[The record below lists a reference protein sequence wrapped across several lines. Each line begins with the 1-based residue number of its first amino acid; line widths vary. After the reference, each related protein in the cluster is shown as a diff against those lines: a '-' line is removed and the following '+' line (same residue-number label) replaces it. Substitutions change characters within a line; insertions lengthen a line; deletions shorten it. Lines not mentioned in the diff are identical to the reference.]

1 MSNFFKNVVKV
12 GALFAVGL
20 GVKKLSENREAVKQE
35 IEKAK
40 NDPKGYAK
48 SVQSMATQKAE
59 EVSEQ
64 AKVEVEKAKNDP
76 KGYAEGVKAMA
87 VDKAK
92 DVQADAKTKAEEFK
106 ANATEEFENL
116 KQQGK
121 EKVEEAK
128 TKVKEKVDEVK
139 NKDDDTYTTPDTDIH
154 LNEKVEKEK
163 LASEGGLSAGEVKKA
178 QEKAVEADVDVVEDQ
193 GDVNENYN
201 VHVVTDDKK

>member
-1 MSNFFKNVVKV
+1 MKNFFKNVVKV

-35 IEKAK
+35 LEKAK

-64 AKVEVEKAKNDP
+64 AKSEVEKAKNDP
-76 KGYAEGVKAMA
+76 KGYAEDVKSKA

-92 DVQADAKTKAEEFK
+92 YVQADAKTKAEEFK
-106 ANATEEFENL
+106 ANATAEFENL

-121 EKVEEAK
+121 VKVEEAK
-128 TKVKEKVDEVK
+128 AKVDKVKDKS
-139 NKDDDTYTTPDTDIH
+139 DDTYTTPDTDVN
-154 LNEKVEKEK
+154 LNEKVEKQT
-163 LASEGGLSAGEVKKA
+163 LANEGGLTEGEVKKV
-178 QEKAVEADVDVVEDQ
+178 QEKALDADVDVVDDQ
-193 GDVNENYN
+193 ANKDENYN
-201 VHVVTDDKK
+201 VHVVTDDK